1 MRVLPKI
8 LDRLPDELIGHY
20 SGPKSSSRKSSCR
33 LVVRFFPSRGLRGQC
48 CFPTPRPSWRSN
60 FKWQPICQ
68 HGSTCWQLRLVLR
81 KLIWKSS
88 GTVFNRKS
96 IEQSRFGSTKHVW
109 ECLVSSARSK
119 RCTQPWMRTQIRRGQ
134 PLEPL
139 LRLLRI
145 SVFHDFTRG
154 HPAHGVASRTR

>member
-48 CFPTPRPSWRSN
+48 CSPTPRPSWRSN
-60 FKWQPICQ
+60 FKWRPICQ

-109 ECLVSSARSK
+109 ECLVLSGTVQGVHAAMDQVFLL
-119 RCTQPWMRTQIRRGQ
+119 C
-134 PLEPL
+134 EPK
-139 LRLLRI
+139 
-145 SVFHDFTRG
+145 SGEGNH
-154 HPAHGVASRTR
+154 